1 MEGRSPR
8 GGRVTTRTIGS
19 ERFLFLGGAIETISQ
34 GDPRSRRSL
43 ASLVALVLAA
53 GFLAFFGD
61 EARAQ
66 QSPQQQHA
74 AVAHED
80 PLVAAVEEASRLAA
94 GASPAEVLLSE
105 TPLPEMLSA
114 SAEAAPAGLVSPW
127 KKPPNGQVRADPT
140 PVTFDRR
147 AAGKLPVGTAPV
159 RGMLGDTGAT
169 QEPGPLLRLGAV
181 PTVATWLGALEK
193 NDLPPLPREQGP
205 TANTPVPGAHRTPLS
220 GSEAAGAVPVGPA
233 PATAV
238 RGTPVP
244 LVPGSPAVGYQPP
257 PRPETAVSGV
267 AANLQ
272 SGAANAANA
281 ADITDTLPSAP
292 APDGGPSPAPSSS
305 GSGDAS
311 EGTPQH
317 ERPPPSPL
325 APLWG
330 SSFSLSGGQAGPGG
344 GLTPLL
350 VCVLASGLVLLRRD
364 GLLFRLAPYE
374 PPKPSS
380 ALLLPLERPG

>member
-1 MEGRSPR
+1 VEGRSPR

-53 GFLAFFGD
+53 GFLAFFSD

-114 SAEAAPAGLVSPW
+114 SAEAVPAGLVSPW

-159 RGMLGDTGAT
+159 WGMLGDTGAT
-169 QEPGPLLRLGAV
+169 QEPGPLLGLGAV
-181 PTVATWLGALEK
+181 PTAATWPGALEK

-205 TANTPVPGAHRTPLS
+205 TANTPVPGAHRVLLL
-220 GSEAAGAVPVGPA
+220 GSEAAGAVPAGPV
-233 PATAV
+233 PSTAV
-238 RGTPVP
+238 RGTPMP

-257 PRPETAVSGV
+257 PRPETAVSAV

-281 ADITDTLPSAP
+281 ADITDTLPGAP
-292 APDGGPSPAPSSS
+292 APESS

-350 VCVLASGLVLLRRD
+350 MCVLASGLVLLRRD

>member
-8 GGRVTTRTIGS
+8 GERPSTRTIGS

-66 QSPQQQHA
+66 QSSQQQHA

-105 TPLPEMLSA
+105 IPLPEMLSA
-114 SAEAAPAGLVSPW
+114 SAEAAPSGLVSPA
-127 KKPPNGQVRADPT
+127 KKPPNGLVRADPT

-159 RGMLGDTGAT
+159 WGMLGDTGAT
-169 QEPGPLLRLGAV
+169 QEPGPLLGPVAV
-181 PTVATWLGALEK
+181 PTAATWPGALEK
-193 NDLPPLPREQGP
+193 NDLPPLPREQRP
-205 TANTPVPGAHRTPLS
+205 TANTPVPGAHRVPLS
-220 GSEAAGAVPVGPA
+220 GSEAAGAVPAGPA
-233 PATAV
+233 SSTAV
-238 RGTPVP
+238 RGT

-257 PRPETAVSGV
+257 PRPETAVSAV
-267 AANLQ
+267 AVNLQ
-272 SGAANAANA
+272 SGAANATNA

-311 EGTPQH
+311 EETPQH

-330 SSFSLSGGQAGPGG
+330 SSFSLSGGQAGPGC

-350 VCVLASGLVLLRRD
+350 MCVLASGLVLLRRD

>member
-1 MEGRSPR
+1 VEGRSPR
-8 GGRVTTRTIGS
+8 GERPSTRTIGS

-66 QSPQQQHA
+66 QSSQQQHA

-94 GASPAEVLLSE
+94 RASPAEVLLSE
-105 TPLPEMLSA
+105 IPLPEMLSA
-114 SAEAAPAGLVSPW
+114 SAEAAPSGLVSPA
-127 KKPPNGQVRADPT
+127 KKPPNGLVRADPT

-147 AAGKLPVGTAPV
+147 AAGKSPVDTAPV
-159 RGMLGDTGAT
+159 WGMLGDTGAT
-169 QEPGPLLRLGAV
+169 QEPGPLLGTVAV
-181 PTVATWLGALEK
+181 PTAATWPGALEK
-193 NDLPPLPREQGP
+193 NDLPPLPREQRP
-205 TANTPVPGAHRTPLS
+205 TANTPVPGAHRVPLLV
-220 GSEAAGAVPVGPA
+220 SEAAGAVPAGPV
-233 PATAV
+233 PSTAV
-238 RGTPVP
+238 QGT

-257 PRPETAVSGV
+257 PRPETAVSAV

-350 VCVLASGLVLLRRD
+350 MCVLASGLVLLRRD